1 MKIGEIIFYSNTR
14 GPRGVGIFYFKG
26 VSRGPRTP
34 PLKVYHIFV
43 STYNYDGGEVKF
55 LRARGYDAFKMK
67 GPAPRLL
74 PFLQL
79 PTRRIIRCASRN
91 SKADNKILQF

>member
-1 MKIGEIIFYSNTR
+1 MKIGEIIFYSNT
-14 GPRGVGIFYFKG
+14 RGVGIFYFKG

-34 PLKVYHIFV
+34 PLKKCI
-43 STYNYDGGEVKF
+43 TYLFPPITTMGGEVKF

-79 PTRRIIRCASRN
+79 PTRRIIRCGSRN